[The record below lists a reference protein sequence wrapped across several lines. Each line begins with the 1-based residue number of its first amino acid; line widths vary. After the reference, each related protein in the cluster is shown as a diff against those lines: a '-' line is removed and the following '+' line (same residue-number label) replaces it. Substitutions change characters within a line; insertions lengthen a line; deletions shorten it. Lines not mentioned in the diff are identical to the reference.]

1 MGDLK
6 RVIVIDWNPNTTEDT
21 PDNAMILPKWTGD
34 NSDRS
39 LISLAQF
46 LQEVATSDVDD
57 VRAVLSYYR
66 KFDDPIEAFRENQ
79 RKLEESSRLEE
90 ERKAKEKESSRFS
103 SFGLSSLS
111 RFRK

>member
-1 MGDLK
+1 MGTQD
-6 RVIVIDWNPNTTEDT
+6 N
-21 PDNAMILPKWTGD
+21 PDNALTLPKWEGD
-34 NSDRS
+34 MNDRS
-39 LISLAQF
+39 LFGLAQF
-46 LQEVATSDVDD
+46 LHEIKDSDVDD
-57 VRAVLSYYR
+57 VREVLQYYR
-66 KFDDPIEAFRENQ
+66 QFDDPIEAFRENQ